1 MARAVTIAVVSW
13 AMLAAACTD
22 GGGAA
27 VSRVRRLPALEGTIL
42 ATGRTGL
49 VEVRLPSAATRKVS
63 LAGSA
68 GSVREAF
75 WGANGDLY
83 ALTVEGERR
92 TGRLYRIAGDGSAVQ
107 VGPAVE
113 GVRDESE
120 AAGVVAVATCGAIKV
135 LDVSKQPRWR
145 EAGRGCGVALSP
157 NAKSFAFTGDGSS
170 ISERRLAGGP
180 VREVV
185 ALRDL
190 RIAGGGYLRSR
201 LGAISWGGG
210 GLAFQMFDPT
220 GVVPRTETFVRT
232 TDGRVHLLAD
242 WSQGNLPVGTLRWEP
257 GGRRLAYNA
266 PLHGGGVGLAIFDT
280 VGGSRRIVAVQQ
292 ATVQPGFLDYA
303 WSPDGNEL
311 AAVEPSAV
319 WLFVDLNG
327 DWIKK
332 LPTGGFNGMFAWS
345 TQ

>member
-1 MARAVTIAVVSW
+1 MGRAVTVVVVAW

-22 GGGAA
+22 GGGLPA
-27 VSRVRRLPALEGTIL
+27 SPVRRLPALEGTIL
-42 ATGRTGL
+42 ATGRSGL
-49 VEVRLPSAATRKVS
+49 VEVRLPSASVRKLS
-63 LAGSA
+63 LAGST

-83 ALTVEGERR
+83 ALTVEEERR
-92 TGRLYRIAGDGSAVQ
+92 TGRLYRIAEDGSAAP
-107 VGPAVE
+107 VGPAVN
-113 GVRDESE
+113 GVRDASA

-135 LDVSKQPRWR
+135 MDVSKQPRWH

-157 NAKSFAFTGDGSS
+157 NAKSFAFTGDGTS

-180 VREVV
+180 AREVV
-185 ALRDL
+185 ALGDL
-190 RIAGGGYLRSR
+190 RVAGGGYLRSR
-201 LGAISWGGG
+201 LGTMSWGGG
-210 GLAFQMFDPT
+210 GLAFQMLDRT
-220 GVVPRTETFVRT
+220 GVVPRTETLVRT

-242 WSQGNLPVGTLRWEP
+242 WSQGNLPIGTLRWGP
-257 GGRRLAYNA
+257 GGRRLAYSV

-292 ATVQPGFLDYA
+292 RTITPGFLDYS

-311 AAVEPSAV
+311 AIVEPSAA

-332 LPTGGFNGMFAWS
+332 LPTDGSDGMFAWS
-345 TQ
+345 TR